1 MEERRLIL
9 KHAGTVLVGQL
20 AVVAFGVADTLIA
33 GRFDPQAL
41 AVLSVSAAIYVTVYV
56 ALLGV
61 IQALL
66 PFFAELHGA
75 KKHKA
80 VGETFHQGLYIWMIL
95 SLVGVLV
102 LLSPHFFLEWTGV
115 PQELQQQSI
124 TYLAMMALALPA
136 ALFFRLFS
144 SLNQSLGKP
153 KLVTWIQMGGLFFK
167 VPLSIL
173 LTFGTAVTP
182 AWGLLGCAM
191 GTVIV
196 NYAMVAVALWSLRT
210 NRLYESIQI
219 WRPLDKPDLNS
230 IRQMAKVGLPNG
242 LSVTVEVTSFT
253 LMALFIARLGT
264 AAAASH
270 QIASNMA
277 ALFYMVPLS
286 FSIAISARVSYWRG
300 AGDFLAMKKAM
311 FIGFQLVLGLA
322 MGMAGILFIFHEEIA
337 FLYAKDEAVIKIAAE
352 LLFLIG
358 FYHLVDA
365 LQTVCFFVLRS
376 FKITLAPMLV
386 YSIMLWGIG
395 LPGGYV
401 LAYHGLWG
409 IAPLQAPHAFWIMSV
424 VALVFVCAGLLAL
437 IRSSLKA
444 QTNDEVTTQAV

>member
-1 MEERRLIL
+1 MDERRLIL
-9 KHAGTVLVGQL
+9 KHASTVLVGQL
-20 AVVAFGVADTLIA
+20 AVVAFGVTDTLIA
-33 GRFDPQAL
+33 GRYDPQAL

-75 KKHKA
+75 QKHKA
-80 VGETFHQGLYIWMIL
+80 VGETFHQGLYIWMML

-102 LLSPHFFLEWTGV
+102 LLSPHFFLDWTGV
-115 PQELQQQSI
+115 PQALQEQSI
-124 TYLAMMALALPA
+124 AYLGLMALALPA
-136 ALFFRLFS
+136 ALFFRLYS

-167 VPLSIL
+167 IPLSIL
-173 LTFGTAVTP
+173 LTFGTTETP
-182 AWGLLGCAM
+182 AWGLMGCAM

-196 NYAMVAVALWSLRT
+196 NYAMVAVALWSLKT
-210 NRLYESIQI
+210 HRLYEPIHI
-219 WRPLDKPDLNS
+219 WRPLDKPDFSS

-253 LMALFIARLGT
+253 LMALFISRLGT
-264 AAAASH
+264 SAAASH

-300 AGDFLAMKKAM
+300 AGDFIAMKKAM
-311 FIGFQLVLGLA
+311 FIGFQWVMGLSLT
-322 MGMAGILFIFHEEIA
+322 MASLLFIFHQPLA
-337 FLYAKDEAVIKIAAE
+337 KLYTKDAEVVQIAAE
-352 LLFLIG
+352 LLILIG

-386 YSIMLWGIG
+386 YSLMLWGVG

-409 IAPLQAPHAFWIMSV
+409 IAPLEAPHAFWIMSV
-424 VALVFVCAGLLAL
+424 LALVFVCAGLLAL
-437 IRSSLKA
+437 IQTSLKA
-444 QTNDEVTTQAV
+444 QSKDALAPQTF